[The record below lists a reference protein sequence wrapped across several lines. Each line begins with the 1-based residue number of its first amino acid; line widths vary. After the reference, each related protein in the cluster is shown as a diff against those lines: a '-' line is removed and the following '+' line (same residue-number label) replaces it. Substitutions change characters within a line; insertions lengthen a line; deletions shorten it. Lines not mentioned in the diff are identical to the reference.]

1 LLKNSDAVRI
11 VGKNPIGRARN
22 YRELGTRRHD
32 PQSTYCRTVLIRVHE
47 RMHIATRH
55 LERR

>member
-1 LLKNSDAVRI
+1 LLKNLDAARV

-22 YRELGTRRHD
+22 YRELFTRRHD
-32 PQSTYCRTVLIRVHE
+32 PQSTYRRTVLIRVHE
-47 RMHIATRH
+47 LMHIATGH